1 MKTYEKKVQEYK
13 SKMANM
19 ARLETVTV
27 KFQIASENADAAA
40 HFAKRA
46 ARWVFTAYPELRED
60 AQEVA

>member
-1 MKTYEKKVQEYK
+1 
-13 SKMANM
+13 MANM